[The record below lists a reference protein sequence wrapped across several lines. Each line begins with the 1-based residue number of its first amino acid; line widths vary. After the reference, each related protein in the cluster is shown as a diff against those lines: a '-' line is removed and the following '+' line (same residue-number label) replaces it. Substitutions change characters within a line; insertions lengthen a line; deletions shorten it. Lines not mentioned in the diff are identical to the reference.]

1 MRLRRPVLLLLSLA
15 AVCACAGESRSVDSR
30 QVVLEAGI
38 GQSKADIS
46 ETGIFLWSKGDSFTA
61 FLTDGSPVR
70 FSLEGS
76 GGRSMASFSATLGSG
91 DVLAGLAVYPEG
103 DHRSGED
110 ALTFNLPA
118 RSSVTG
124 GGNRAPMGATFEEG
138 AAQISFRQ
146 VAGLLRFVVRDVPVE
161 ASQFCV
167 TAPGR
172 RIVGDFPLKLSVADS
187 LCTEESPSGNTVTLI
202 FPRLKAPGTL
212 TFSVPLP
219 CGDYPSL
226 EFGLRD
232 AGGRVLTSAVSGGLH
247 LMRAEVIDVAAMSA
261 ADRVIGDYSV
271 VFPAK
276 ASSFMKQGAENF
288 ASAIAAVTGSRPA
301 VKDDSTPPAGPEILL
316 GNTSREASATFLAS
330 LPASSCGLAFYGEDN
345 DSVTLGGA
353 DEGLTC
359 YALYQFESRVLSRLS
374 KEGRHTLGPGDAFVS
389 TLGHRLCIR
398 DLVPFG
404 PGRIRVTPVLVGRTI
419 SVSGYRGSQGGCS
432 DGTFFYVGFTDCA
445 ANGTPNSGV
454 NCVIVKSLLSD
465 VSHVATSA
473 PYVGNHVNSLTYC
486 ADDGYIYS
494 LTNNFDDI
502 VRLDAKTLKEVDRVQ
517 FTDETGAVKH
527 ITAISYAPLR
537 KNFILRSGVNMYVTD
552 VHLNPLLHGYRADSD
567 FVRQGAGC
575 DEQYTYFPLSP
586 TTGTPKEN
594 RLMVYDW
601 DCVFQGYVTIPLS
614 AESEDMFVVGD
625 RYYVN
630 FAGSKASLYELVI
643 NPVYIYET
651 D

>member
-1 MRLRRPVLLLLSLA
+1 
-15 AVCACAGESRSVDSR
+15 
-30 QVVLEAGI
+30 
-38 GQSKADIS
+38 
-46 ETGIFLWSKGDSFTA
+46 
-61 FLTDGSPVR
+61 
-70 FSLEGS
+70 
-76 GGRSMASFSATLGSG
+76 
-91 DVLAGLAVYPEG
+91 
-103 DHRSGED
+103 
-110 ALTFNLPA
+110 
-118 RSSVTG
+118 
-124 GGNRAPMGATFEEG
+124 
-138 AAQISFRQ
+138 
-146 VAGLLRFVVRDVPVE
+146 
-161 ASQFCV
+161 
-167 TAPGR
+167 
-172 RIVGDFPLKLSVADS
+172 
-187 LCTEESPSGNTVTLI
+187 
-202 FPRLKAPGTL
+202 
-212 TFSVPLP
+212 
-219 CGDYPSL
+219 
-226 EFGLRD
+226 
-232 AGGRVLTSAVSGGLH
+232 
-247 LMRAEVIDVAAMSA
+247 MRAEVIDVAAMSA

-404 PGRIRVTPVLVGRTI
+404 PGRISVTPVLVGKTV
-419 SVSGYRGSQGGCS
+419 SVSGYGNSQGGCS
-432 DGTFFYVGFTDCA
+432 DGTYFYVGFTDSA
-445 ANGTPNSGV
+445 PNGTANAGV
-454 NCVIVKSLLSD
+454 NCVVVKSRLSD

-473 PYVGNHVNSLTYC
+473 PFVGNHINSLTYC